1 MVFDIVIYNYVN
13 KDPFFIVQLAN
24 AVAGDTNNTVSI
36 HIASQFRDT
45 HLTILTT
52 LSKTAFDVI
61 SDINSILPK
70 GITFDVSFR
79 EPTVAET
86 VVMETYLKG

>member
-1 MVFDIVIYNYVN
+1 MVFDVVIYNYVN
-13 KDPFFIVQLAN
+13 KDPFFIVQIAN
-24 AVAGDTNNTVSI
+24 AVACGTNNTVNV
-36 HIASQFRDT
+36 HITSKFCDT

-52 LSKTAFDVI
+52 LNKTAFDII

-86 VVMETYLKG
+86 IVMETYLKG